1 MGDQLH
7 TMNLVR
13 LHKTV
18 GVKVGSGNVG
28 AGKAVQVGG
37 GAPVVVQSMTM
48 TDTADARATAPQC
61 IELAEAGSEM
71 VRVTV
76 NVPEAAAAVPEIK
89 QRMLDAGCTAPLIG
103 DFHYNGH
110 ILLTKFPDCA
120 RALDKYRINPGN
132 VGTGSRRDEQF
143 ATICKVAVDQNRP
156 VRIGVN
162 GGSLN
167 QELVVAKMQENTDR
181 DLGKTSED
189 IINECMVLSAIESTA
204 LAIESG
210 LRKDQ
215 IIISCKTS
223 RPRDLIAVYRDLAP
237 KTDQPLHLGLT
248 EAGMGVKGLV
258 WSASAMGV
266 LLNEGIGDTIRVSLT
281 PRPGGDRREE
291 VYAACELLQAL
302 GLRSFSPSVTACPGC
317 GRTTSSTFQELAE
330 RIQDYIREKMP
341 AWKTKYEGVETM
353 TLAVMGCVVN
363 GPGESKAANIGI
375 SLPGTGEAPNCPIF
389 IDGQHATTLRGTYE
403 ELAGGVPA
411 SRGRLRRRQVRAPL
425 TAKRTTSRAL
435 NVAPAGA
442 DAASSGPCTAR
453 GARRARSRRRSDRR
467 LRSPSGRCR
476 A

>member
-1 MGDQLH
+1 V
-7 TMNLVR
+7 LVSSIKV
-13 LHKTV
+13 HKTV
-18 GVKVGSGNVG
+18 GVKVGR
-28 AGKAVQVGG
+28 VQVGG
-37 GAPVVVQSMTM
+37 GAPIVVQSMTM
-48 TDTADARATAPQC
+48 TDTADAAATAAQC

-89 QRMLDAGCTAPLIG
+89 RRMLDAGCEAPLIG

-110 ILLTKFPDCA
+110 ILLTKHPECA

-132 VGTGSRRDEQF
+132 VGTGRRRDEQF
-143 ATICKVAVDQNRP
+143 ATICSVAVDHGKP

-181 DLGKTSED
+181 NLGKTSEE
-189 IINECMVLSAIESTA
+189 IINECMVLSAIESTSLA
-204 LAIESG
+204 LESG

-223 RPRDLIAVYRDLAP
+223 RPRDLIAVYRALARE
-237 KTDQPLHLGLT
+237 TDQPLHLGLT

-258 WSASAMGV
+258 WSSAAMGV
-266 LLNEGIGDTIRVSLT
+266 LLAEGIGDTIRVSLT

-302 GLRSFSPSVTACPGC
+302 GLRSFAPSVTACPGC

-330 RIQDYIREKMP
+330 RIQGYIRDRMP
-341 AWKTKYEGVETM
+341 EWKTRYDGVETM
-353 TLAVMGCVVN
+353 TLAVMGCIVN

-375 SLPGTGEAPNCPIF
+375 SLPGTGEEPNCPIF
-389 IDGQHATTLRGTYE
+389 IDGRHVKTLRGSYE
-403 ELAGGVPA
+403 QLSAEFQ
-411 SRGRLRRRQVRAPL
+411 RLVDEYVE
-425 TAKRTTSRAL
+425 TKYAKRA
-435 NVAPAGA
+435 
-442 DAASSGPCTAR
+442 
-453 GARRARSRRRSDRR
+453 
-467 LRSPSGRCR
+467 
-476 A
+476 

>member
-1 MGDQLH
+1 MLTQIEGFDAAASRH
-7 TMNLVR
+7 PR
-13 LHKTV
+13 RKTY
-18 GVKVGSGNVG
+18 GVKVGH
-28 AGKAVQVGG
+28 VQVGG
-37 GAPVVVQSMTM
+37 NAPIAVQSMTN
-48 TDTADARATAPQC
+48 TDTADIESTFKQTV
-61 IELAEAGSEM
+61 ELAEAGSEI
-71 VRVTV
+71 VRWTV

-89 QRMLDAGCTAPLIG
+89 KRMLDVGCRAPIIG

-110 ILLTKFPDCA
+110 VLLTKYPECA

-132 VGTGSRRDEQF
+132 VGTGRRRDEQF
-143 ATICKVAVDQNRP
+143 STICRIAVDNGKP

-167 QELVVAKMQENTDR
+167 QELVVARMQENTDR
-181 DLGKTSED
+181 GLGRTSEE

-204 LAIESG
+204 LALESG
-210 LRKDQ
+210 LRRDQ

-223 RPRDLIAVYRDLAP
+223 RPRDLIAVYRDLSR

-248 EAGMGVKGLV
+248 EAGMGMKGLV

-291 VYAACELLQAL
+291 VNAACELLQAL

-330 RIQDYIREKMP
+330 RTQAYIRERMP
-341 AWKTKYEGVETM
+341 EWKTQYEGVETM

-375 SLPGTGEAPNCPIF
+375 SLPGAGEAPNCPVF

-403 ELAGGVPA
+403 ELAIA
-411 SRGRLRRRQVRAPL
+411 FRAL
-425 TAKRTTSRAL
+425 IDDYVATRYAKRS
-435 NVAPAGA
+435 
-442 DAASSGPCTAR
+442 
-453 GARRARSRRRSDRR
+453 
-467 LRSPSGRCR
+467 
-476 A
+476 

>member
-1 MGDQLH
+1 MA
-7 TMNLVR
+7 TVR

-18 GVKVGSGNVG
+18 GVKVGR
-28 AGKAVQVGG
+28 VQVGG
-37 GAPVVVQSMTM
+37 GAPIVVQSMTM
-48 TDTADARATAPQC
+48 TDTADVRATAAQC

-76 NVPEAAAAVPEIK
+76 NLPEAAAAVPEIK
-89 QRMLDAGCTAPLIG
+89 QRMVDAGCEAPLIG

-110 ILLTKFPDCA
+110 LLLTRYPECA
-120 RALDKYRINPGN
+120 QALDKYRINPGN
-132 VGTGSRRDEQF
+132 VGTGRRRDEQF
-143 ATICKVAVDQNRP
+143 STICKVAVDHGKP

-167 QELVVAKMQENTDR
+167 QELVVARMQENTDR
-181 DLGKTSED
+181 DLGKTSEE
-189 IINECMVLSAIESTA
+189 IINECMVLSALESTA

-223 RPRDLIAVYRDLAP
+223 RPRDLIAVYRALAR

-258 WSASAMGV
+258 WSSAAMGA
-266 LLNEGIGDTIRVSLT
+266 LLEEGIGDTIRVSLT

-317 GRTTSSTFQELAE
+317 GRTTSTTFQELAE
-330 RIQDYIREKMP
+330 RIQGYIRDRMP
-341 AWKTKYEGVETM
+341 AWKLQYEGVETM
-353 TLAVMGCVVN
+353 TLAVMGCIVN

-375 SLPGTGEAPNCPIF
+375 SLPGTGEAPNCPIY
-389 IDGQHATTLRGTYE
+389 IDGEHATTLRGTYD
-403 ELAGGVPA
+403 ELAA
-411 SRGRLRRRQVRAPL
+411 EFQRLV
-425 TAKRTTSRAL
+425 
-435 NVAPAGA
+435 
-442 DAASSGPCTAR
+442 
-453 GARRARSRRRSDRR
+453 DRYIEEHYR
-467 LRSPSGRCR
+467 HR
-476 A
+476 